1 MSESSAPARAARDVR
16 RWRARCS
23 EEPPEEADMRAQVVM
38 GLAGTFLFA
47 TSGCREEG
55 EGAAGVA
62 AVSSALS
69 ESKCPDA
76 VPAALNPPAE
86 ATLTAMFAAKG
97 VQIYTCAAPAASTV
111 GAPAWTLKAPHALL
125 LKGGDAAAIHF
136 GGPSW
141 EALDG
146 SLVVGAKVAAVPSPD
161 PTAIPWLL
169 LKAASNAGQGLF
181 SDVTW
186 VQRLDTEG
194 GLAPTT
200 GCDDAHVGAESL
212 VPYRADYFF
221 YHTAA
226 SGERIKQCASQ

>member
-1 MSESSAPARAARDVR
+1 
-16 RWRARCS
+16 
-23 EEPPEEADMRAQVVM
+23 MRAQVMM

-47 TSGCREEG
+47 TSGCLEQG

-69 ESKCPDA
+69 ENKCPDA
-76 VPAALNPPAE
+76 TPAALDPPPE

-97 VQIYTCAAPAASTV
+97 VQIYTCAAPAPGV
-111 GAPAWTLKAPHALL
+111 APAWTLKAPHALL
-125 LKGGDAAAIHF
+125 LKGGDAAGIHF
-136 GGPSW
+136 VGPSW

-146 SLVVGAKVAAVPSPD
+146 SLVVGSKVAAAPSPD

-169 LKAASNAGQGLF
+169 LKAASNGGQGLF

-200 GCDDAHVGAESL
+200 GCDDPHVGTESL
-212 VPYRADYFF
+212 APYRASYFF

-226 SGERIKQCASQ
+226 NGERIKQCASQ